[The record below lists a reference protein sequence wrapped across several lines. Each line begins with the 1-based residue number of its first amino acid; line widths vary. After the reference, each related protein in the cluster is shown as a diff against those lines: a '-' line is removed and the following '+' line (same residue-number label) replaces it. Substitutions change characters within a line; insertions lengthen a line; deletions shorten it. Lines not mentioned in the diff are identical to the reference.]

1 MAVFD
6 DVGHVA
12 EEESKKQSRDMGTVN
27 IDDAEKAD
35 SIFSKLMGDQAE
47 LRKNFIQARAASVN
61 LDDLDF

>member
-1 MAVFD
+1 MDAAQLWETTMNPENRTLV
-6 DVGHVA
+6 
-12 EEESKKQSRDMGTVN
+12 RVN
-27 IDDAEKAD
+27 INDAEKAD